1 MTKLEI
7 ITKCD
12 IKRDELVHQGDILT
26 NVEYIEYA
34 DIVDGNIE
42 ISKIRFP
49 KVIVLTQECDSVQDY
64 NNRKDCYSKMQEDKE
79 VKTNQFLLSTIV
91 APLYNLND
99 IVLGEHLSNI
109 NIIKDGNITDSVL
122 KYERI
127 NSDNK
132 RKLMSNQIDRYHYLK
147 IEINGKYVEY
157 VIDFK
162 HYFTVNTERI
172 IKHKQKHNFFVS
184 ILPVFRESINQ
195 RFSNFLSR
203 IGLPETEIEKCE
215 E

>member
-1 MTKLEI
+1 MNKREI
-7 ITKCD
+7 ITECSLAKD
-12 IKRDELVHQGDILT
+12 DFIHQGDILT

-42 ISKIRFP
+42 ISKINFP
-49 KVIVLTQECDSVQDY
+49 KVIILTQECDSIQDY
-64 NNRKDCYSKMQEDKE
+64 NNRKDCYEKIRDNQEI
-79 VKTNQFLLSTIV
+79 KTNQFLLSTIV
-91 APLYNLND
+91 APLYNLSD
-99 IVLGEHLSNI
+99 IVTGDHLSNI
-109 NIIKDGNITDSVL
+109 KLIENGNLTNSSL

-127 NSDNK
+127 NSDKK
-132 RKLMSNQIDRYHYLK
+132 RNLVSNQLDRYHYMK

-172 IKHKQKHNFFVS
+172 IKHKKDNFFVS
-184 ILPVFRESINQ
+184 ICPVFRESINQ

-203 IGLPETEIEKCE
+203 IGLPETEVKNDK
-215 E
+215 

>member
-1 MTKLEI
+1 MNKREI
-7 ITKCD
+7 ITECSLAKD
-12 IKRDELVHQGDILT
+12 DFIHQGDILT

-42 ISKIRFP
+42 ISKINFP
-49 KVIVLTQECDSVQDY
+49 KVIILTQECDSIQDY
-64 NNRKDCYSKMQEDKE
+64 NNRKDCYEKIRDNQEI
-79 VKTNQFLLSTIV
+79 KTNQFLLSTIV
-91 APLYNLND
+91 APLYNLSD
-99 IVLGEHLSNI
+99 IVTGDHLSNI
-109 NIIKDGNITDSVL
+109 KLIENGNLTNSSL

-127 NSDNK
+127 NSDKK
-132 RKLMSNQIDRYHYLK
+132 RNLISNQLDRYHYMK

-172 IKHKQKHNFFVS
+172 IKHKKDNFFVS
-184 ILPVFRESINQ
+184 IFPVFRESINQ

-203 IGLPETEIEKCE
+203 IGLPETEVKNDK
-215 E
+215 